1 MKKFFE
7 EFKEFASSFLSD
19 VVNFIFM
26 AFVLFCLLKA
36 INKLTSC
43 SRSKFVSKI
52 LIFFVKSFFANI
64 YQFKHKNRGF
74 HFPCFVIYFDII
86 SQIYDGYFPHLFNT
100 SIFYFLKNL
109 EFYMC
114 NL

>member
-36 INKLTSC
+36 INSKRMIASTLTAVSRFRGLPHISILVFLCAPVNPETMVTDLLKMIDLFLPYGLGSPSGDIQSNHMVLSC
-43 SRSKFVSKI
+43 
-52 LIFFVKSFFANI
+52 
-64 YQFKHKNRGF
+64 
-74 HFPCFVIYFDII
+74 
-86 SQIYDGYFPHLFNT
+86 
-100 SIFYFLKNL
+100 
-109 EFYMC
+109 
-114 NL
+114 

>member
-36 INKLTSC
+36 INKLTSIVNA
-43 SRSKFVSKI
+43 K
-52 LIFFVKSFFANI
+52 
-64 YQFKHKNRGF
+64 
-74 HFPCFVIYFDII
+74 
-86 SQIYDGYFPHLFNT
+86 
-100 SIFYFLKNL
+100 
-109 EFYMC
+109 
-114 NL
+114 

>member
-36 INKLTSC
+36 INKLTSIGHTHEEEVC
-43 SRSKFVSKI
+43 KLHYPLHRVP
-52 LIFFVKSFFANI
+52 IFFLQQHS
-64 YQFKHKNRGF
+64 
-74 HFPCFVIYFDII
+74 C
-86 SQIYDGYFPHLFNT
+86 
-100 SIFYFLKNL
+100 
-109 EFYMC
+109 
-114 NL
+114 

>member
-36 INKLTSC
+36 INKLTSIGHNIIKRK
-43 SRSKFVSKI
+43 SQKLRQQKNAPSVKQRSTLRQHAVLTALLS
-52 LIFFVKSFFANI
+52 
-64 YQFKHKNRGF
+64 
-74 HFPCFVIYFDII
+74 
-86 SQIYDGYFPHLFNT
+86 
-100 SIFYFLKNL
+100 
-109 EFYMC
+109 
-114 NL
+114 

>member
-36 INKLTSC
+36 INKLTSIGHLHRKEHFQHQT
-43 SRSKFVSKI
+43 SDQRDRSY
-52 LIFFVKSFFANI
+52 L
-64 YQFKHKNRGF
+64 
-74 HFPCFVIYFDII
+74 
-86 SQIYDGYFPHLFNT
+86 
-100 SIFYFLKNL
+100 
-109 EFYMC
+109 
-114 NL
+114 